1 MRRLSATTLLG
12 ASEAARGTGRQA
24 FRAVLVSQ
32 VLVLGVFVAKVG
44 VWLCGGVVR
53 SALGFCVV
61 VCRPGLWCGDN
72 GIRWWSAVLGVEG
85 VARSWD
91 GKACPAT
98 GLDSIPRP
106 ECDSCHHGRGEA
118 ETEYPKTTAIQ

>member
-24 FRAVLVSQ
+24 FRAALVSQ
-32 VLVLGVFVAKVG
+32 VLVLGVFVANVG

-61 VCRPGLWCGDN
+61 VCQPGL
-72 GIRWWSAVLGVEG
+72 
-85 VARSWD
+85 
-91 GKACPAT
+91 
-98 GLDSIPRP
+98 
-106 ECDSCHHGRGEA
+106 
-118 ETEYPKTTAIQ
+118 